1 MIYNQFTSMPYVPY
15 KIIVALTANDNLF
28 NLLAYNTYDAL
39 SRPHLLFEEKINM
52 IWKDQDDMQNY
63 NILLT
68 NVMANELTDSRTY
81 LKCYRYQSV
90 PQNAV
95 DSRVYYEFDIL
106 YGAKNAMVEYNGVP
120 CSRGDLIEMEIMRSL
135 NGKDVAGA
143 GLLRFL
149 PNCKS
154 INNIGNNQTFTG
166 YSLLLMTDIV
176 DASLGEGEC

>member
-1 MIYNQFTSMPYVPY
+1 
-15 KIIVALTANDNLF
+15 
-28 NLLAYNTYDAL
+28 
-39 SRPHLLFEEKINM
+39 
-52 IWKDQDDMQNY
+52 
-63 NILLT
+63 
-68 NVMANELTDSRTY
+68 
-81 LKCYRYQSV
+81 
-90 PQNAV
+90 
-95 DSRVYYEFDIL
+95 
-106 YGAKNAMVEYNGVP
+106 MVEYNGVP